1 MVDRHSSQ
9 KDGTTP
15 LPGADTPL
23 VDMAALGERLRR
35 LRQWKRYSQSVLAQ
49 RAGVDP
55 MVISR
60 LEHQQKPR
68 LEVETAAKLARAFRW
83 TLDQLCGLAPA
94 PPIPETPPARRYTP
108 MDDGQPAW
116 LHTGARTS
124 LEDKRLAAHIL
135 VWHSRGATYRV
146 IAHTLTTWAIPSSRR
161 DGVWTP
167 ECVSAHR
174 FPYGPWRAWRGG
186 KKALRAFVA
195 QYGPGAEIPNGS
207 RAGGGALGAPRWS

>member
-9 KDGTTP
+9 KNGKTP
-15 LPGADTPL
+15 PPSADIPL

-35 LRQWKRYSQSVLAQ
+35 LRQWKRYSQHVVAQ

-83 TLDQLCGLAPA
+83 TLDQFCGLAPA
-94 PPIPETPPARRYTP
+94 PTIPETLPTRPYTP
-108 MDDGQPAW
+108 LDDGMPAW
-116 LHTGARTS
+116 LHAGTRTP
-124 LEDKRLAAHIL
+124 LDDKRLAAHIA

-146 IAHTLTTWAIPSSRR
+146 IADTLTAWAIPSRHR
-161 DGVWTP
+161 DGRWTP
-167 ECVSAHR
+167 ERASDQYRTH
-174 FPYGPWRAWRGG
+174 GPWPET

-195 QYGPGAEIPNGS
+195 QYGPGAEIPTRVS
-207 RAGGGALGAPRWS
+207 